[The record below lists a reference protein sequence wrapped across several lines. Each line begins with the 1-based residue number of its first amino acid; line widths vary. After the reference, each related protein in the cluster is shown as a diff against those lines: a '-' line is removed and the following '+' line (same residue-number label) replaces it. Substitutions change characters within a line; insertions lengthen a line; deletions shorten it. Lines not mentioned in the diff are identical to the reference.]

1 MKKKKYKHY
10 IEYPLSMS
18 KSIDKGFLV
27 IRKGTFTNQEGVFK
41 IFKYNSKELEDRAK
55 ELKHKDTGVK
65 GGR

>member
-1 MKKKKYKHY
+1 MKKNTNY

-41 IFKYNSKELEDRAK
+41 IFKYNSKELEDFPK
-55 ELKHKDTGVK
+55 ELKNKEIGVK

>member
-1 MKKKKYKHY
+1 MKKNTNY

-41 IFKYNSKELEDRAK
+41 IFKYNNKELEDFPK
-55 ELKHKDTGVK
+55 ELKNKEIGVK